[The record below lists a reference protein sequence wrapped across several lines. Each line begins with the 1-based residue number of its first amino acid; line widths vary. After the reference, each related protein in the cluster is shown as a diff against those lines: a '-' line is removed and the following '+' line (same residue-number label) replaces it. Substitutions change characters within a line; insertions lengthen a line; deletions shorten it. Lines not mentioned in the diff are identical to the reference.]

1 MHVFRLYIL
10 QRLENINSLK
20 VVSFVVAL
28 THFATANVIKTIKN
42 TLFRIIAFLPI

>member
-1 MHVFRLYIL
+1 MQSFGFISI